1 MDLCGVTLVLD
12 DDKHLRAHKTKKFKM
27 AAKAGL
33 EEQVALLQKHFG
45 GIVKMVKD
53 LKISVEALEQKGI
66 PQENEEIREILET
79 QRVIEEVIVANSDAI
94 RRIDKEIEKLS
105 KKETENV
112 NITGEKKD
120 NDITVKSK
128 TKHTANQVMDVGT
141 TTSVDK
147 ALNGAIEKDYV
158 DVVRK
163 PRRKK
168 CRYFDRGFC
177 KFTSKCRYI
186 HPENICNSYRSIQKC
201 DQRDCPNRHPKFCKW
216 VKCRQGCFRENCA
229 YLHTEE
235 IENTPCE
242 FKCVGCKSAWEDGK
256 YVIEHVIDNRK
267 TFFCLNCED
276 WIQLK
281 EKVYEAGW
289 SLFDED
295 GNLRNNV

>member
-1 MDLCGVTLVLD
+1 MAG
-12 DDKHLRAHKTKKFKM
+12 KTSLEDQV
-27 AAKAGL
+27 KA
-33 EEQVALLQKHFG
+33 LQRQFG
-45 GIVKMVKD
+45 GIVKLVKD
-53 LKISVEALEQKGI
+53 LKGTVEAL
-66 PQENEEIREILET
+66 QEKSVPTEAEEIKEILDA
-79 QRVIEEVIVANSDAI
+79 QRIIDEIIVANSDAI
-94 RRIDKEIEKLS
+94 RRIDREIKEL
-105 KKETENV
+105 TEQKMPTKGQNDGDNV
-112 NITGEKKD
+112 
-120 NDITVKSK
+120 VKAK
-128 TKHTANQVMDVGT
+128 TKHTANKV
-141 TTSVDK
+141 SEADK
-147 ALNGAIEKDYV
+147 ASNNAIEKDGV
-158 DVVRK
+158 DLVSK